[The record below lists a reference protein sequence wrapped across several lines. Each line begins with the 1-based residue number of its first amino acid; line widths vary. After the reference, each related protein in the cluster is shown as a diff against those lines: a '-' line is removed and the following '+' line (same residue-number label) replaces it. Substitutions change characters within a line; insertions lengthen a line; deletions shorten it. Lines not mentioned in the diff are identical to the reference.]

1 MRTNSPRWFRVRSA
15 GSRPEPTRSD
25 YRGLPPTGRSVTYN
39 EIFIVRFV
47 DGRIAEIW
55 GVVDVFAQMQQ
66 LGAIPT

>member
-1 MRTNSPRWFRVRSA
+1 M
-15 GSRPEPTRSD
+15 
-25 YRGLPPTGRSVTYN
+25 
-39 EIFIVRFV
+39 VRFV